1 MAWNMA
7 PALEERGCRH
17 TPVPSS
23 PAAGLSVDPVADR
36 ATVGHHPVMQG
47 EMQPPSHAD
56 LVADL
61 RVVREKGLGHLRRYT
76 TPALTVACQLYG
88 AATDEANRPAA
99 VETLVKQAVAR
110 LGGGRPG
117 EAAEYTFGL
126 VAGTRLWNS
135 ADRRRAAAKA
145 HGVSVERFRK
155 GYEGALVEQVAEGV
169 LLLLHDGTHN
179 PVRPDIEFAAS
190 LPSAGEL
197 ALARKLQQAGV
208 VDFHLS
214 RADYRLT
221 LAQFL
226 EQARSSI
233 VMVSISLKTKGAENE
248 VLHVFRRSLSRWPQ
262 FRIIV
267 SLVKPDSPACEAAAV
282 ILGTSYHALQAEI
295 ESMCADLTDLKKTLT
310 RHESARLYLL
320 QHTVLPSFSCVL
332 IDDGLPTA
340 QLQVEAKLYEAPR
353 SDSYG
358 FTLTPGGDLY
368 GRQRRAYYRILRDA
382 EPFPCDSERPV
393 LPTDL

>member
-1 MAWNMA
+1 M
-7 PALEERGCRH
+7 
-17 TPVPSS
+17 
-23 PAAGLSVDPVADR
+23 
-36 ATVGHHPVMQG
+36 
-47 EMQPPSHAD
+47 
-56 LVADL
+56 
-61 RVVREKGLGHLRRYT
+61 
-76 TPALTVACQLYG
+76 
-88 AATDEANRPAA
+88 
-99 VETLVKQAVAR
+99 AVAK

-155 GYEGALVEQVAEGV
+155 GYEGVLVEQVAEGV
-169 LLLLHDGTHN
+169 LSLLHDGAHTLAGRD
-179 PVRPDIEFAAS
+179 PEFDAPPRPADESPLI
-190 LPSAGEL
+190 
-197 ALARKLQQAGV
+197 RKLHQAGV

-233 VMVSISLKTKGAENE
+233 VMVSMSLKTKGAENE
-248 VLHVFRRSLSRWPQ
+248 VLHVFRRSLAKWPQ

-267 SLVKPDSPACEAAAV
+267 SLVKPDSPACEAAAL
-282 ILGTSYHALQAEI
+282 ILGTSHEALRAEI
-295 ESMCADLTDLKKTLT
+295 ESMCADLISLKNNLNP
-310 RHESARLYLL
+310 HEAARLHLL
-320 QHTVLPSFSCVL
+320 QHVVLPSFSCIL

-340 QLQVEAKLYEAPR
+340 QLQVEAKLYDAPR

-358 FTLTPGGDLY
+358 FTLVPDGDLY
-368 GRQRRAYYRILRDA
+368 ERQRVAYYRILRDA
-382 EPFPCDSERPV
+382 EPFPADSERPV